1 MVESTF
7 TCGALKLT
15 SPRYDNCTDPYFSSD
30 LFSQH
35 LSELSTWN
43 LCPYKKKEFTVFKV
57 KAHKKKTSSLLNLI
71 KYDRL
76 TAGGC
81 RNNIN
86 HRSAAWTS
94 LWRPSVRRAGPS
106 SDTIMLTQSGWAYK
120 RKLLGEEN
128 VYIRHVC
135 YRYFQVLLILAASFE
150 KSNEV
155 TYLYV
160 IFYEIYVS
168 GPEHRY

>member
-1 MVESTF
+1 MF
-7 TCGALKLT
+7 TSSL
-15 SPRYDNCTDPYFSSD
+15 YDNCTDPYFSSA

-43 LCPYKKKEFTVFKV
+43 VKKKVEFTVFKV
-57 KAHKKKTSSLLNLI
+57 KNILITEPDKIWQVDCRRLQKQHKSSFSCMNVTVASE
-71 KYDRL
+71 RQ
-76 TAGGC
+76 AG
-81 RNNIN
+81 RTFI
-86 HRSAAWTS
+86 WTI
-94 LWRPSVRRAGPS
+94 
-106 SDTIMLTQSGWAYK
+106 TLTQSGWAYK

-128 VYIRHVC
+128 VYLRHVC

-150 KSNEV
+150 KHLLLQKSNEV

>member
-1 MVESTF
+1 MITV
-7 TCGALKLT
+7 LIHT
-15 SPRYDNCTDPYFSSD
+15 S
-30 LFSQH
+30 L
-35 LSELSTWN
+35 L
-43 LCPYKKKEFTVFKV
+43 LCSHNIYQNFQLEIYVHIKKMEFTVFKV

-120 RKLLGEEN
+120 RKLL
-128 VYIRHVC
+128 VKYLRHVC